1 MRKYFRRL
9 IERLRAGVPGSQRG
23 EPSIRDGSPDSQQ
36 TRPSP
41 QG

>member
-9 IERLRAGVPGSQRG
+9 LERLRAGVPGSQHG
-23 EPSIRDGSPDSQQ
+23 EPSIREGSQESQR
-36 TRPSP
+36 TPASP

>member
-9 IERLRAGVPGSQRG
+9 LERLRAGVPGSHHG
-23 EPSIRDGSPDSQQ
+23 EPSIRDGSQQSQC
-36 TRPSP
+36 TPVSP